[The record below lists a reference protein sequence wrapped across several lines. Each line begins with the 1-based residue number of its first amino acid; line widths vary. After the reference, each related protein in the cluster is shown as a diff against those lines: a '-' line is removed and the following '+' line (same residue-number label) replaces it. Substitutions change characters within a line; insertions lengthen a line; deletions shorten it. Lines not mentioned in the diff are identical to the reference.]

1 VSAHHPRCY
10 SCAGASTIANSQAS
24 GMRTAIT
31 GPHLLKLRRRSVASA
46 RWIVP
51 GSVLALLPKCPAC
64 LAAYLAV
71 GTGIGISMSA
81 AIYLRMALVALCVA
95 SLSYV
100 AIKRAQRLV
109 AGRML

>member
-1 VSAHHPRCY
+1 VNAHQARCS
-10 SCAGASTIANSQAS
+10 SCAGVSTIANCRTS

-31 GPHLLKLRRRSVASA
+31 GPHLLKLGRRSVARA

-64 LAAYLAV
+64 LAAYFVL

-100 AIKRAQRLV
+100 AIKRAQRVV
-109 AGRML
+109 ARRML

>member
-1 VSAHHPRCY
+1 
-10 SCAGASTIANSQAS
+10 
-24 GMRTAIT
+24 
-31 GPHLLKLRRRSVASA
+31 
-46 RWIVP
+46 
-51 GSVLALLPKCPAC
+51 
-64 LAAYLAV
+64 
-71 GTGIGISMSA
+71 MSA